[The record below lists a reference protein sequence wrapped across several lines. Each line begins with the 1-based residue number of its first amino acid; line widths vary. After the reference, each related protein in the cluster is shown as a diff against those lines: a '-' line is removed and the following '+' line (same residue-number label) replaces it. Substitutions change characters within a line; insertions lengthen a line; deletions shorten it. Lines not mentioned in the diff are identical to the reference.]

1 MTPWAYSLTLRP
13 TDIDYLGHVTAAAYL
28 AFFEEARVRWLGEAW
43 QMPRPTYVLA
53 RQELD
58 YLGEI
63 RADDAPLT
71 VTIAV
76 ARLGTSSFDVAE
88 ELMIKSGECKN
99 RSRATLVAWDPDRR
113 RSRPLEETER
123 TALSAQLIEC
133 GAPQSGSP
141 DHA

>member
-1 MTPWAYSLTLRP
+1 MTSWTHSLALRP
-13 TDIDYLGHVTAAAYL
+13 SDIDYLGHVTATAYL

-43 QMPRPTYVLA
+43 QMRHPTYVLV

-63 RADDAPLT
+63 RIGDSPLT

-76 ARLGTSSFDVAE
+76 TRLGTASFDVAE
-88 ELMIKSGECKN
+88 ELISNSGECKN

-113 RSRPLEETER
+113 RSRPLNQAER
-123 TALSAQLIEC
+123 AALTAQLVEP
-133 GAPQSGSP
+133 G
-141 DHA
+141 

>member
-1 MTPWAYSLTLRP
+1 MTPWTHRLTLRP
-13 TDIDYLGHVTAAAYL
+13 NDIDYLGHVTAAAYL

-43 QMPRPTYVLA
+43 RMPRPTYVVV

-63 RADDAPLT
+63 RTDDAPLT

-76 ARLGTSSFDVAE
+76 TRIGTSSFNVAE
-88 ELMIKSGECKN
+88 ELMINSGDCKN

-113 RSRPLEETER
+113 RSRALKQTER
-123 TALSAQLIEC
+123 AALSAQLV
-133 GAPQSGSP
+133 AP
-141 DHA
+141 A